1 MSSARSAV
9 AVVGLILLLTAC
21 APTRSTFQEPL
32 PSRTIEY
39 AEVTEGWVTGFEF
52 SPDLEDKPYRVIVET
67 EEDIVRIRVD
77 KVTSDR
83 LELRD
88 QVRFEDG
95 VLTEVNG
102 EDYGG

>member
-1 MSSARSAV
+1 MKRLTPALATV
-9 AVVGLILLLTAC
+9 LLLTAC
-21 APTRSTFQEPL
+21 APTESYQHRPL

-39 AEVTEGWVTGFEF
+39 RDVTEGWVTGFEF
-52 SPDLEDKPYRVIVET
+52 SPDLDDKAYRVIVET
-67 EEDIVRIRVD
+67 EEDVVRIRVD
-77 KVTSDR
+77 KVTSDT

-102 EDYGG
+102 EDYER